1 MRAFTAFGA
10 NGKFYQFKRSPFLVT
25 NGVACFQR
33 AMDKFAADS
42 GLRNV
47 FVYLDDFTVT
57 GATKE
62 EHDEN
67 LQKLIDAAKVG
78 LKFKKGSVNFVIR
91 I

>member
-1 MRAFTAFGA
+1 MVNFTNSNVRHFWSPTVLRASKERWTSLL
-10 NGKFYQFKRSPFLVT
+10 R
-25 NGVACFQR
+25 
-33 AMDKFAADS
+33 AADS

-47 FVYLDDFTVT
+47 FVYLDDLTVT